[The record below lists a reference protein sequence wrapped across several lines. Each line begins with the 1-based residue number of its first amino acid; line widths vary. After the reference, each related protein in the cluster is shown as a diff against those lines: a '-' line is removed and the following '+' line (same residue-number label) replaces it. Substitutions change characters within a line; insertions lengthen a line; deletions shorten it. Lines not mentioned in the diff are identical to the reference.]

1 MNDPKPSKS
10 ARKREVIALQALG
23 EQLIDLSDDQL
34 SDINTDAQLIEYV
47 REAKKIQSH
56 GALRRQKQLIGKIM
70 RNIDPEPI
78 RQALSR
84 FGRDGQVSNAL
95 FKDAEQWRD
104 RIVENGEPALSEFSN
119 STGCASD
126 TLDRCVAELH
136 AAHDTRRQKHARRA
150 LFREV
155 HRLLMSKMQT
165 TTV

>member
-1 MNDPKPSKS
+1 VNDPKPSKS

-23 EQLIDLSDDQL
+23 EQLIDLSNDQL
-34 SDINTDAQLIEYV
+34 SAIDTDAQLIEHV
-47 REAKKIQSH
+47 LAAKKIQSH

-84 FGRDGQVSNAL
+84 FAAEGKVSNAL
-95 FKDAEQWRD
+95 FKEAEQWRD
-104 RIVENGEPALSEFSN
+104 RIANNSEQALSEFS
-119 STGCASD
+119 SATGCASA
-126 TLDRCVAELH
+126 TLTSCVAELH
-136 AAHDTRRQKHARRA
+136 SAHDARRQKHARRA

-155 HRLLMSKMQT
+155 HRLLMSKMHS